1 MNTGRFVGAAAAV
14 FVVRAILNTGF
25 YGFAMKA
32 QFDAMTAASPGVFR
46 QVPVAYIVLDLLTAI
61 LFTYLFVKAGAAFGG
76 GVKGGVSLG
85 LLFAILCPIIGSL
98 YWFFSVTVYPTNMV
112 VEESVYQLVAHA
124 IQGAVAGAIYKS
136 A

>member
-1 MNTGRFVGAAAAV
+1 MNTRRFVGAAAAV

-25 YGFAMKA
+25 YGFAMKG
-32 QFDAMTAASPGVFR
+32 QFDAMMAASPGVFR

-76 GVKGGVSLG
+76 GVKGGVVLG

-124 IQGAVAGAIYKS
+124 IQGAVAGAIYKT